1 MKIDNQKGVSLLL
14 TLLVMIA
21 LLAIA
26 FGVSRLSL
34 GEVKITQDVPKSIV
48 AYYAAEAGVER
59 AIYEKRQNDVNL
71 DIGECTVNLDNGSQY
86 GVTVTDDGI
95 TITIRSVGC
104 YQGVT
109 RAIEVTF

>member
-26 FGVSRLSL
+26 FGISRLSL
-34 GEVKITQDVPKSIV
+34 GEIKITQDVPRSII
-48 AYYAAEAGVER
+48 AYYAAETGVEL
-59 AIYEKRQNDVNL
+59 AIYEKRQNNVNL
-71 DIGECTVNLDNGSQY
+71 NIAECTVDLDNGSQY
-86 GVTVTDDGI
+86 GVTVVDDGGTV
-95 TITIRSVGC
+95 TINSIGC